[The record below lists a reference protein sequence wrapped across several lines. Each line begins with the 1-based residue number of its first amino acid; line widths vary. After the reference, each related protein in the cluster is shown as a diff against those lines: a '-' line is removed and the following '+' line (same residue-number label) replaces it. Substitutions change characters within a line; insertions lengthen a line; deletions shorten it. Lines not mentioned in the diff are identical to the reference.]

1 MTALGSDA
9 SCRRVRTDADFVRRA
24 AHLGVSIT
32 EGKEHAEEKFGY

>member
-1 MTALGSDA
+1 MPESAYGE
-9 SCRRVRTDADFVRRA
+9 RPVRRA